1 MARKPRAPKAEQPAS
16 PEPAKI
22 GRPSVFTQEIADTIC
37 KRMMQG
43 ETLRQIV
50 RDDAMPCRSSVHNWL
65 ATNKAF
71 MDQYAQAREFQA
83 DTIFDEMF
91 DIADDGSNDWMLRKQ
106 GDDDIEV
113 VNHEH
118 IQRSKLRIDTR
129 KWALARMAPK
139 KYGEKVETTLRGDAD
154 APLEVEDRS
163 VARQI
168 AYLLAGAVRANDPR

>member
-16 PEPAKI
+16 SEPAKI
-22 GRPSVFTQEIADTIC
+22 GRPTVFTQEIADTIC

-91 DIADDGSNDWMLRKQ
+91 DIADDGRNDWMLQQR
-106 GDDDIEV
+106 GEDDVEV

>member
-1 MARKPRAPKAEQPAS
+1 M
-16 PEPAKI
+16 
-22 GRPSVFTQEIADTIC
+22 FTQAVADEIC
-37 KRMMQG
+37 ERLMHG

-50 RDDAMPCRSSVHNWL
+50 LDDAMPARATVHRWL
-65 ATNKAF
+65 ASMESF
-71 MDQYAQAREFQA
+71 RDQYAQAREYQA

-91 DIADDGSNDWMLRKQ
+91 DIADDGTNDWMLRKQ
-106 GDDDIEV
+106 GEDDIEV

-129 KWALARMAPK
+129 KWALARMSPK
-139 KYGEKVETTLRGDAD
+139 KYGDKVETTLRGDAD

-168 AYLLAGAVRANDPR
+168 AFLLAGAMRASPQPE